1 MPARS
6 VARSLFLLNTFL
18 HPSFS
23 FSFVPAIVNSFTRTF
38 GIFLR
43 YIIILYSVFLF
54 AYIHK
59 IREYVCECECECV
72 WFARHF
78 LLCSIISIK
87 QHTLKSIP
95 LKIYEHTDIQLESC
109 SISHSPSLFHFV
121 SFHYHLRFFFCCSV
135 LSFFLPCRLLNCK
148 NTAIDR
154 YVSFHKMHEEILVV
168 VFFCQR
174 GILCACWMFLG
185 CMWTPRPGHTLQCV
199 YEHCK
204 HAQKAIAFMAAK
216 VHTHANYGWQHVRSS
231 VGIDGWL
238 AGFFRF
244 TLKTY
249 VPHQLTDW
257 LAEI

>member
-1 MPARS
+1 MWVWVCLVRAAFS
-6 VARSLFLLNTFL
+6 SLFDYLNKAT
-18 HPSFS
+18 HTE
-23 FSFVPAIVNSFTRTF
+23 VNTTENLWTHRYTVRILFNLSFTV
-38 GIFLR
+38 
-43 YIIILYSVFLF
+43 SVSF
-54 AYIHK
+54 
-59 IREYVCECECECV
+59 R
-72 WFARHF
+72 
-78 LLCSIISIK
+78 
-87 QHTLKSIP
+87 
-95 LKIYEHTDIQLESC
+95 
-109 SISHSPSLFHFV
+109 FV

-135 LSFFLPCRLLNCK
+135 LSFFLPCHLLNCE

-174 GILCACWMFLG
+174 EISCACWMFLG
-185 CMWTPRPGHTLQCV
+185 CMWTPRSGHTLQCV

-238 AGFFRF
+238 ADFFRF